1 MTRSQDFDAMSAHY
15 GYGPVCAVLSQR
27 FGATFEFTTTGGNC
41 TALVAT
47 LEGGYRVLITD
58 GGDMIGS
65 LTPLSQRDGSEG
77 FVIGVYPLDADGC
90 WGGDEP
96 PVWVDDPA
104 AVVGALPD
112 LVLCPPDGHSRMNQF
127 TLVLQHEAFGLS

>member
-47 LEGGYRVLITD
+47 LEGGYEVLITD
-58 GGDMIGS
+58 GGDMVGS
-65 LTPLSQRDGSEG
+65 LTPLSQRDGLEG
-77 FVIGVYPLDADGC
+77 FAVGVYPLDADGC

-96 PVWVDDPA
+96 PGWVDDPA
-104 AVVGALPD
+104 AVVGTLPD
-112 LVLCPPDGHSRMNQF
+112 LVLRA
-127 TLVLQHEAFGLS
+127 LQMATRG

>member
-47 LEGGYRVLITD
+47 LEGGYEVLITD
-58 GGDMIGS
+58 GGDMVGS

-77 FVIGVYPLDADGC
+77 FAIGSAMRQDRRRSGSILRMMSTIILRLPGQQH
-90 WGGDEP
+90 
-96 PVWVDDPA
+96 
-104 AVVGALPD
+104 VVH
-112 LVLCPPDGHSRMNQF
+112 GHRN
-127 TLVLQHEAFGLS
+127 G